1 MNEHDQNP
9 NLIHKLWDMDGIRAD
24 GIIHDVFGIVQGNG
38 CLDGAEPFLIG
49 QRVDCKIHFG
59 TTLHKAANQV
69 TYTLPVW
76 LILLNTIRS
85 DKLKIREPEF
95 ARAGLEQ
102 PLIFDSFQRPL
113 QLFLCVVVSVV
124 LATACRNSRLRWFC
138 SLTSSLCP
146 LLPCCSSLINS
157 FS

>member
-1 MNEHDQNP
+1 MQD
-9 NLIHKLWDMDGIRAD
+9 
-24 GIIHDVFGIVQGNG
+24 NG

-113 QLFLCVVVSVV
+113 QLFPLRCSI
-124 LATACRNSRLRWFC
+124 RRLSD
-138 SLTSSLCP
+138 SLQEFAPALV
-146 LLPCCSSLINS
+146 LLPYILTLSSAPVL
-157 FS
+157 FFADK